1 MATPDFPISLHLP
14 IIPQLLALPCTLEA
28 KDAFVAWQRL
38 HIPGRLTLFTNT
50 MVESL
55 TFTPWYGP
63 LLAWTPVI
71 VGLLSLIILPSDLT
85 LFRVCNLTLIGVL
98 LWSLIEWTLHR
109 FLFHMDA
116 FMLPSPFLY
125 TIQFLLHGVHHK
137 TPADELRLV
146 FPPLGS
152 LSIGALIAVF
162 LRTIV
167 LPASLLS
174 TPEFAAVFVG
184 GSLGYLGYE
193 IIHYSTHHIH
203 VHKYLEDGG
212 SLQQRLA
219 FLFSTPIRVPF
230 LILQRLHMRHHI
242 AHVIGFGVSSPL
254 WDIVFGTTAWPQNMA
269 AVAAHEAWRAG
280 GGGVAGKS
288 E

>member
-1 MATPDFPISLHLP
+1 MATPDFISLHLP
-14 IIPQLLALPCTLEA
+14 IVPQLLALPSTLEA
-28 KDAFVAWQRL
+28 KDAFVTWQRH
-38 HIPGRLTLFTNT
+38 HIPGRLTLFAIP
-50 MVESL
+50 MLESL
-55 TFTPWYGP
+55 TFTPYYGP
-63 LLAWTPVI
+63 ILAWSPVI
-71 VGLLSLIILPSDLT
+71 LTLLILIILPSDLT
-85 LFRVCNLTLIGVL
+85 LTRVLTLLVLGVL
-98 LWSLIEWTLHR
+98 LWSLIEYTLHR
-109 FLFHMDA
+109 FLFHMDT
-116 FMLPSPFLY
+116 FMPPSPILY

-167 LPASLLS
+167 LPTSLLS

-212 SLQQRLA
+212 GLRQRLT
-219 FLFSTPIRVPF
+219 FLLWTPVRVPF
-230 LILQRLHMRHHI
+230 LFLQRLHMRHHI

-254 WDIVFGTTAWPQNMA
+254 WDIVFGTTAYPQNMA

>member
-1 MATPDFPISLHLP
+1 MATPDFPISLSGP
-14 IIPQLLALPCTLEA
+14 IVPQLLALPSTLEA
-28 KDAFVAWQRL
+28 KDAFIVWQR
-38 HIPGRLTLFTNT
+38 HHVPGRLTLFASP
-50 MVESL
+50 MLESL
-55 TFTPWYGP
+55 TFTPWFGP
-63 LLAWTPVI
+63 LLAWSPVI
-71 VGLLSLIILPSDLT
+71 FGLLSLVVFPSDLT
-85 LFRVCNLTLIGVL
+85 LTHILTLLLLGVL
-98 LWSLIEWTLHR
+98 LWTVIEYTLHR
-109 FLFHMDA
+109 FLFHMDT
-116 FMLPSPFLY
+116 FMPPSPIFY
-125 TIQFLLHGVHHK
+125 TVQFLLHGVHHK

-174 TPEFAAVFVG
+174 TPEFAAVFAG
-184 GSLGYLGYE
+184 GSLGYVLYE
-193 IIHYSTHHIH
+193 VIHYSTHHIH

-212 SLQQRLA
+212 GLWQRLT
-219 FLFSTPIRVPF
+219 FLFSTPIRVSF
-230 LILQRLHMRHHI
+230 LFLQRLHMRHHV
-242 AHVIGFGVSSPL
+242 AHTIGFGVSSPL

-269 AVAAHEAWRAG
+269 AVAAVEAWRAG